1 LTHRLPGNAVTFSL
15 PLFRQASLV
24 ADPMARACRCPPE
37 EEPDAPRE
45 AAQKVV
51 APPVAEAAA
60 GPHALEEVAAVA
72 ETAPLVGAEVEAAAA
87 PHAPEGVAAVVE
99 TAPLVGAAE
108 ALPKDAHYP
117 QAAGR
122 ARDRPHHD
130 HQARDRSAAG
140 LGWEPAVAVAEAQT
154 MALGLAAAAAR
165 CRVRVHSDVPAR
177 CRLRGHVDRPRR
189 GGGCPALSAGRQE
202 RSTAAA
208 ILPAARHSADRMPA
222 AADLPA
228 RRQARSAARASHS
241 ARRAA
246 GDRRAGHFHRLPAP
260 AAVRS
265 ASPV

>member
-15 PLFRQASLV
+15 PLFRQASLE
-24 ADPMARACRCPPE
+24 ADPTARACLSPPE

-51 APPVAEAAA
+51 VPPAAEAAA
-60 GPHALEEVAAVA
+60 GPR
-72 ETAPLVGAEVEAAAA
+72 
-87 PHAPEGVAAVVE
+87 APEGVAAVVE
-99 TAPLVGAAE
+99 TVPLVGAAE

-122 ARDRPHHD
+122 AHDRPHHD

-246 GDRRAGHFHRLPAP
+246 GDCRAGHFHRLPAP